1 MNSIKNLL
9 KIDKYFLIFGSIFI
23 GLLSSILIFGKDFYH
38 LSTNVPGI
46 YYGDGVAFLINL
58 QRAFEG
64 VWMNTNERMGFP
76 WISDFT
82 ETPQSD
88 FLNYLIINTIA
99 HLTGSLI
106 FAVNSYFILG
116 FIVIFITTY
125 LLLRA
130 LKISQLSAFI
140 GSVCYALIAYH
151 FLRLS
156 HIFFTWYFVAPAYI
170 FIYYKIIN
178 YDFTKGIF
186 IKNNLKYTL
195 YLFLLP
201 FFGGYYT
208 LFALFGFIFCFFII
222 YFKNKNLIQSILLI
236 GASFTCIISSVI
248 INLIPTLYFVYKNG
262 YNYENLNRL
271 PMESELY
278 AFKISQL
285 FIPAGYHVLAK
296 FRELSDFFYLQSA
309 YANENATASLGILT
323 CIGLIISISNLLS
336 NVLNRNKSNSTLL
349 SDPRILISGL
359 FILFFTLFAS
369 MGGLVSLYSLLISS
383 TARGWNRVSIYIA
396 CFAIISLTILFDL
409 IFAKVQHQ
417 IYRYLIVLATVVFI
431 VLDQSPIFSKF
442 LAPQG
447 SQYQH
452 DREFFQSIEKQLP
465 TGSAIFQFPYQEYP
479 GDEKK
484 YSMDV
489 FAHSLAFIH
498 TTHLKL
504 SFGGMRWRE
513 GDWFYSHLALLPMNE
528 QLDII
533 RSMGFKGITI
543 ETSGYCDAGKWAIQE
558 TQNYFNQYSNGQS
571 LATTKHNKGYTLF
584 ISFPEI
590 SDPSLYLRAQQ
601 HLSKIN
607 YFLDNKKIPRPMQE
621 SNIKVDFKN
630 TSTLPVIKKITGL
643 FDRYTPIQYTQG
655 IATDFMNPQ
664 VIESQNFQPL
674 CEYKTAKHLSL
685 GNQKVQSSNV
695 HFKEN
700 VVLVFNH
707 NLPQKFQF
715 ILHTTSINHDVDF
728 DVLVTYGKSK
738 KIIELKDLKEKNIFE
753 FENRQD
759 LPIFTISIIP
769 VNRHLKD
776 YFKKAKSVI
785 PFELDSVEIMK
796 IN

>member
-1 MNSIKNLL
+1 MNSIKKLL

-64 VWMNTNERMGFP
+64 NWGYTNERMGFP
-76 WISDFT
+76 WLSDFT

-88 FLNYLIINTIA
+88 FFNYLIINSIA

-106 FAVNSYFILG
+106 LAVNSYFILG

-178 YDFTKGIF
+178 YDLTKGIF
-186 IKNNLKYTL
+186 IKNNLKFGL

-222 YFKNKNLIQSILLI
+222 YLKSKNLIKSILLI
-236 GASFTCIISSVI
+236 GSSLTIVI
-248 INLIPTLYFVYKNG
+248 CSVVLNLLPTLFFVYKNG

-285 FIPAGYHVLAK
+285 FIPTGYHVLAK

-309 YANENATASLGILT
+309 YANENATASLGVLT

-336 NVLNRNKSNSTLL
+336 NVLNRNKINSNLL

-409 IFAKVQHQ
+409 IFAKVQRK
-417 IYRYLIVLATVVFI
+417 IYQYLIVLAAVVFI

-447 SQYQH
+447 PQYQL
-452 DREFFQSIEKQLP
+452 DKEFFQSIEKQLP
-465 TGSAIFQFPYQEYP
+465 TGSAVFQFPYQEYP

-498 TTHLKL
+498 TSHLKW
-504 SFGGMRWRE
+504 SFGGMLWRE

-533 RSMGFKGITI
+533 RAMGFKGITI
-543 ETSGYCDAGKWAIQE
+543 DTSGYCDAGKWATQE
-558 TQNYFNQYSNGQS
+558 TQNYFKQFSNGQS
-571 LATTKHNKGYTLF
+571 LAITKRNKGYTLF
-584 ISFPEI
+584 IPIPEI
-590 SDPSLYLRAQQ
+590 SDPSLFLRAQQ

-607 YFLDNKKIPRPMQE
+607 YFLDINNIPRPIQE
-621 SNIKVDFKN
+621 SSIKVDFKN
-630 TSTLPVIKKITGL
+630 TSTQAMIKKITGL
-643 FDRYTPIQYTQG
+643 FDRYTPIQYTKG
-655 IATDFMNPQ
+655 IATDLSSPQ
-664 VIESQNFQPL
+664 AIESLNFQPL
-674 CEYKTAKHLSL
+674 CEYKTANHLSL
-685 GNQKVQSSNV
+685 ANRRVQSSNV
-695 HFKEN
+695 HFKQD

-707 NLPQKFQF
+707 NLPKKFQF
-715 ILHTTSINHDVDF
+715 ILHTTSVNHDVDF
-728 DVLVTYGKSK
+728 DVLVKYGEFK
-738 KIIELKDLKEKNIFE
+738 KIIELKDLKEKNILE
-753 FENRQD
+753 FENQQD

-769 VNRHLKD
+769 KNRHFKD
-776 YFKKAKSVI
+776 YFKQAKSVI
-785 PFELDSVEIMK
+785 PFELNSVEIIK
-796 IN
+796 TN